1 MKYLFVILFFLLPPL
16 TVFSQA
22 SDFITVKKRNNRTLK
37 TYFPGVPITFETF
50 DKRFVEGY
58 ITSIHNDS
66 VFVRVYDVRTVGT
79 IWGVTQLDTAGSFIA
94 GVHYKEINKVYF
106 DTKRKAFSFIS
117 DGTIF
122 MIGGGGY
129 ALLNVIN
136 GAYLHES
143 VTSSKNLGKLGIAAG
158 VAATGFVMH
167 KLKARDRKNYRIEYV
182 HMNDVKKQLRG
193 F

>member
-1 MKYLFVILFFLLPPL
+1 MKYFLLLLISFFITL

-22 SDFITVKKRNNRTLK
+22 SDFIVLKKKNDRTLK
-37 TYFPGVPITFETF
+37 SYFPGVPIIFETF
-50 DKRFVEGY
+50 DKRFFEGY
-58 ITSIHNDS
+58 ITAIQNDS
-66 VFVRVYDVRTVGT
+66 VFIKVYDVRTVGT
-79 IWGVTQLDTAGSFIA
+79 IWGVTKLDTAGSFIA

-106 DTKRKAFSFIS
+106 DTKRKPFSFIT
-117 DGTIF
+117 DGTLF

-136 GAYLHES
+136 GAYLKES
-143 VTSSKNLGKLGIAAG
+143 ISSSKNLGKLGIAAG
-158 VAATGFVMH
+158 VFATGFIMH
-167 KLKARDRKNYRIEYV
+167 KIRASGRKNYHVEYI